1 MPLAVGITGIGPIAV
16 ELGLPQLR
24 ITQALILVMPAGLGV
39 TLHKLG
45 KQPILFPVS
54 WIVDM

>member
-1 MPLAVGITGIGPIAV
+1 MPLAVGITGIGPISV
-16 ELGLPQLR
+16 ELGLPHLR
-24 ITQALILVMPAGLGV
+24 ITQALILVMPADLGV
-39 TLHKLG
+39 ALHKLG